1 MLDGDDESMQTQM
14 AATGMQSSDFVG
26 RTHQRTLRHLLSTVS
41 CRVHL
46 SPTTV
51 RQAES
56 VHSHCSTT
64 DTRTRTSK
72 DNPPHII
79 PLPSPLLS
87 PIPPLPPTP
96 TQPPH
101 PAQSPCARPAPT
113 ATSFACDSPTK
124 SVSRSEL
131 RLLQLRP
138 HFHFT
143 CAQRTRFNHVRC
155 RRWQAEGE
163 ARSGLLAG

>member
-1 MLDGDDESMQTQM
+1 MLDGGDESMQTQM
-14 AATGMQSSDFVG
+14 AATGMQSSDFG
-26 RTHQRTLRHLLSTVS
+26 RRTHQRTLRHLLSTVS

-72 DNPPHII
+72 DHPPHII
-79 PLPSPLLS
+79 PLPSPLSS
-87 PIPPLPPTP
+87 PIPPLPHTP

-101 PAQSPCARPAPT
+101 PAQTPCARPAPT

-138 HFHFT
+138 HFPFICT
-143 CAQRTRFNHVRC
+143 QRTRSKHVRC
-155 RRWQAEGE
+155 RWQAEGE